1 MQIPKY
7 HSTRNFL
14 YCIFISEFCKIILN
28 IICVLNEKASL
39 MIFLLLRFE
48 QHHGRDIRQEAEAWD
63 LGQVKDGLEQVHRAG
78 GHQGRVANTQ
88 QRKGWVRIESKYF
101 LIVLR
106 IKTSEDK
113 FLY

>member
-1 MQIPKY
+1 LK
-7 HSTRNFL
+7 
-14 YCIFISEFCKIILN
+14 
-28 IICVLNEKASL
+28 
-39 MIFLLLRFE
+39 IFLLLRFE

-88 QRKGWVRIESKYF
+88 QRKGWVRTESKYF
-101 LIVLR
+101 LIVSR